1 MTRRLILIL
10 GDQLSSGISS
20 LKNADPAQDVI
31 MLAEVTDEA
40 TYVPHHKKKIAFIF
54 SAMRHFAAELEAA
67 GYTVRYVKLDDKDN
81 TGSLSDEL
89 SRAVSALQPGCVF
102 VTQPGEW
109 RVKTALENW
118 GTKSSVPL
126 TLLTDDRFIATIE
139 EFAQW
144 SEGRKSLRM
153 EYFYRE
159 MRRKTG
165 LLMDGDRPEGGKW
178 NYDTE
183 NRKPAR
189 GDLFMPSP
197 LRVVPDGI
205 TKAVL
210 RLVDNRF
217 SNNFGDLEPFWF
229 AVTSDGAEQ
238 ALDHFIKTALKDFGA
253 YQDAML
259 VGEKFLYHAVISL
272 YLNIGLLDPLDI
284 CRRAEQ
290 AYRAGDAP
298 LNSVEGFI
306 RQIIGWREYVRG
318 IYWLKMPEYESSNF
332 FSTDR
337 DLPAFYWTGK
347 TELTCLREAIS
358 QTKEEAYAHH
368 IQRLMITGNFAL
380 LTGIEPRQVHEWYL
394 AVYADAFEWAELP
407 NTIGMSQFADGGLL
421 GSKPYVSGGNYIS
434 KMSDYCENCRFDVK
448 KKTGDEACPFN
459 SLYWHFLDR
468 HKNKLGSN
476 GRLGN
481 VYRTWNR
488 MSEDKK
494 ADYLAT
500 ADAFLKTLD

>member
-1 MTRRLILIL
+1 MTRHLILIL
-10 GDQLSSGISS
+10 GDQLSHCISS

-31 MLAEVTDEA
+31 MLAEVAVET

-54 SAMRHFAAELEAA
+54 SAMRHFAAELEVA
-67 GYTVRYVKLDDKDN
+67 GYTVRYVKLDDEGN

-89 SRAVSALQPGCVF
+89 TRAVDVLHPEAVF
-102 VTQPGEW
+102 ITQPGEW

-118 GTKSSVPL
+118 GAHAPVPL
-126 TLLTDDRFIATIE
+126 TMLTDDRFIATIE
-139 EFAQW
+139 EFARW
-144 SEGRKSLRM
+144 AEGRKSLRM

-165 LLMDGDRPEGGKW
+165 LLMDGDQPEGGKW
-178 NYDTE
+178 NYDSE
-183 NRKPAR
+183 NRRPAR

-197 LRVVPDGI
+197 LGVAPDDI
-205 TKAVL
+205 THAVL
-210 RLVDNRF
+210 RLVDKEF
-217 SNNFGDLEPFWF
+217 SDNFGDLEPFWF
-229 AVTSDGAEQ
+229 AVTASQAEQ
-238 ALDHFIKTALKDFGA
+238 ALDHFIKTALKGFGA

-259 VGEKFLYHAVISL
+259 VGEKFLYHSVISL

-284 CRRAEQ
+284 CRRAER
-290 AYRAGDAP
+290 AYRTGDAP

-318 IYWLKMPEYESSNF
+318 IYWLKMPEYETSNF
-332 FSTDR
+332 FNADR
-337 DLPAFYWTGK
+337 DLPSFYWTGK
-347 TELTCLREAIS
+347 TELTCLREAIN

-380 LTGIEPRQVHEWYL
+380 LAGIEPQQVHEWYL
-394 AVYADAFEWAELP
+394 AVYADAFEWVELP

-448 KKTGDEACPFN
+448 KKTGDGACPFN

-468 HKNKLGSN
+468 HKEKLGNN

-488 MSEDKK
+488 MTDEKK
-494 ADYLAT
+494 AEYLAT
-500 ADAFLKTLD
+500 ADTFLKTLD